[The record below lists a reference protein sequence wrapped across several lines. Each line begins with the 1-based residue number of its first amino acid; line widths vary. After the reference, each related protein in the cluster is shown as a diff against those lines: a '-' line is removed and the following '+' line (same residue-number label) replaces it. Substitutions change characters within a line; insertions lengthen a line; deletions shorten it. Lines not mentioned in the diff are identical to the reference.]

1 MNMGTKRSKGIAG
14 PDAQDILAKVREC
27 RKALTILQSRVVIKS
42 IQYRQAGAIISELDE
57 LGYLI
62 TGKSDYFLQ
71 AAPSTPKNP

>member
-1 MNMGTKRSKGIAG
+1 MVNRRSKGISG

-42 IQYRQAGAIISELDE
+42 IQYRQAGAIIGELDE

-62 TGKSDYFLQ
+62 TGDAKYFLQ
-71 AAPSTPKNP
+71 APPSTHI